1 MPVENEKRSA
11 TEQGERL
18 IEALTGIRRAIE
30 AIGLTVVAVGQFVAH
45 GNIYTFAI
53 TAALYGYCLY
63 LLRKDRR

>member
-30 AIGLTVVAVGQFVAH
+30 AIGLTVVAVG
-45 GNIYTFAI
+45 
-53 TAALYGYCLY
+53 
-63 LLRKDRR
+63 